1 MLDAFYA
8 TGKPLPADKRALY
21 RLVRAGS
28 RQDRLA
34 VDSVAA
40 QFWETADGGLVNR
53 RACVEIA
60 RAEKQAEVNRQIALA
75 REERRRLQRQLAP
88 GGSFAGGNGEL
99 AGCQGDHASVEVSEV
114 CKVHDTQVIYGL
126 QPFMVTNRATSGCTG
141 MGTTVVAAAC
151 APGAPTGSPD
161 GIGGSD
167 HGAGDGGICRRAG
180 EGAGMDGVCQA
191 AGVAVSAGNVPVPRG
206 GDDGVAGEVVGGACD
221 GDAGMVPDAA
231 AGAAVFAG
239 RSGGDGVSADPRVR
253 AMVAQGVDSALL
265 ASACM
270 EARRVRP
277 DERIGVAYVAR
288 IVTRW
293 LQDGVAGV
301 AAAGR
306 AGGRFRAARSCS
318 ADERR
323 EVLDALTGRHTLEG
337 VVLPVSSDVVMDGGN
352 DGA

>member
-1 MLDAFYA
+1 MPTLGY
-8 TGKPLPADKRALY
+8 
-21 RLVRAGS
+21 
-28 RQDRLA
+28 Q
-34 VDSVAA
+34 
-40 QFWETADGGLVNR
+40 
-53 RACVEIA
+53 
-60 RAEKQAEVNRQIALA
+60 
-75 REERRRLQRQLAP
+75 
-88 GGSFAGGNGEL
+88 
-99 AGCQGDHASVEVSEV
+99 
-114 CKVHDTQVIYGL
+114 
-126 QPFMVTNRATSGCTG
+126 TSCG
-141 MGTTVVAAAC
+141 
-151 APGAPTGSPD
+151 
-161 GIGGSD
+161 
-167 HGAGDGGICRRAG
+167 
-180 EGAGMDGVCQA
+180 
-191 AGVAVSAGNVPVPRG
+191 
-206 GDDGVAGEVVGGACD
+206 
-221 GDAGMVPDAA
+221 A

-239 RSGGDGVSADPRVR
+239 RSGGEGVSAGGATGVSAGALVGVLRRYGVVASVSDPRVR

-277 DERIGVAYVAR
+277 DERIGVASVAR

>member
-1 MLDAFYA
+1 MNFYKHYIGDYQRDTGHLSLTEHGAYRLMLDAFYA

-88 GGSFAGGNGEL
+88 GGSFAGGNGGL
-99 AGCQGDHASVEVSEV
+99 AGCQGDHASAEVSEV

-221 GDAGMVPDAA
+221 GDAGMV
-231 AGAAVFAG
+231 GRMVF
-239 RSGGDGVSADPRVR
+239 
-253 AMVAQGVDSALL
+253 
-265 ASACM
+265 
-270 EARRVRP
+270 RRVRWWGCC
-277 DERIGVAYVAR
+277 GVMGWWR
-288 IVTRW
+288 RCPIRGCGRW
-293 LQDGVAGV
+293 WRRGWIRRCWRRLVW
-301 AAAGR
+301 R
-306 AGGRFRAARSCS
+306 RGGCVRMSGSGWLMWRGS
-318 ADERR
+318 
-323 EVLDALTGRHTLEG
+323 
-337 VVLPVSSDVVMDGGN
+337 
-352 DGA
+352 